1 MSLNTYLLAHAL
13 AHAYLLAHD
22 FELLSYGLSCFPI
35 KMVIFFVGAIVAR
48 CNGIHLNCCS

>member
-35 KMVIFFVGAIVAR
+35 KMVIFFVGAIVTR